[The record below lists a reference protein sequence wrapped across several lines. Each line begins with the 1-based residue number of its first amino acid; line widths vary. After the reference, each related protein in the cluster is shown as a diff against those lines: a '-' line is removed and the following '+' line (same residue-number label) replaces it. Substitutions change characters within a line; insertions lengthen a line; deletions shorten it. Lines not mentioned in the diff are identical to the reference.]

1 MLDPNCKYTSFLCG
15 KGTFYISLAVL
26 VLFVLNCSML
36 FANRMLQGEV
46 LSLQQTLNQKN
57 ARTAQ
62 NQAFGNI
69 YQNILQALAN
79 AAVNKGDGQIKK
91 LLDDNGL
98 KVEKTAPGA
107 ARPAAPAGAAPT
119 APAPAP
125 AATE

>member
-1 MLDPNCKYTSFLCG
+1 MLDPNCRYTSFLCG
-15 KGTFYISLAVL
+15 KGTFYISVAVL

-46 LSLQQTLNQKN
+46 LGLQQELNQKN
-57 ARTAQ
+57 TKTAQ

-91 LLDDNGL
+91 LLEDNGL
-98 KVEKTAPGA
+98 QVQKAPPAGA
-107 ARPAAPAGAAPT
+107 KPAAAPA

-125 AATE
+125 AAAPTE